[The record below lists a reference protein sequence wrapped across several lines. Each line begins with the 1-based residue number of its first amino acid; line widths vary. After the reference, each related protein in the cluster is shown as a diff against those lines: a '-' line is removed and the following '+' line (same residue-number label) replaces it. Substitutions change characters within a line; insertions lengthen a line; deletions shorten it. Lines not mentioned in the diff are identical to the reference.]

1 MVWGT
6 LSLFANVGYHLLY
19 LVFVFANFEW
29 LFQIL
34 NFHLQRLVV
43 VWDTLSLFANVG
55 YHLSDLVLFCEF

>member
-1 MVWGT
+1 
-6 LSLFANVGYHLLY
+6 
-19 LVFVFANFEW
+19 
-29 LFQIL
+29 L